1 MTENP
6 AMPGSSFR
14 LSHRRSGWA
23 KGVGLIILAMAV
35 VNTRNALAL
44 DDPATPPNAAVASD
58 LESRIAAARTFGPYG
73 VERIRER
80 DGLRN
85 GPKYAGATIYYP
97 VIKAVD
103 GDQDPSV
110 QGGEEDAV
118 DDEIAEDKVKTPALT
133 GLSSVVLIPG
143 FMGPERS
150 MSRWGPYLASHGI
163 VVMTIGT
170 NNLGVNPDARG
181 EALVDGLVT
190 IRAENEREGSPLLG
204 RLDPESVAV
213 GGWSMGG
220 GGAQVAATLDPSIK
234 AVLALCPWKPRPY
247 LSHDVPVFFLG
258 GERDGPAPVK
268 KHALNHYDALPD
280 RTPKLLYEVRGGG
293 HSLPLNPKY
302 AAGDVGRFSLA
313 WLKVYLDDDDSWRPI
328 LEARPDNAS
337 RFLIEL
343 PEAEEAEATEDDRE
357 SDKVKKAA

>member
-1 MTENP
+1 MTNLP
-6 AMPGSSFR
+6 TFVLR
-14 LSHRRSGWA
+14 LWLVLLGMLLVITPRG
-23 KGVGLIILAMAV
+23 AMAF
-35 VNTRNALAL
+35 
-44 DDPATPPNAAVASD
+44 DDAE
-58 LESRIAAARTFGPYG
+58 LEVRIDAARVFGPYG
-73 VERIRER
+73 VESFREK

-97 VIKAVD
+97 VTKDSKIDVL
-103 GDQDPSV
+103 
-110 QGGEEDAV
+110 GGVEGSEST
-118 DDEIAEDKVKTPALT
+118 AEPIRSELT

-150 MSRWGPYLASHGI
+150 MSRWGPYLASHGF

-170 NNLGVNPDARG
+170 NNLSVNPDARG
-181 EALVDGLVT
+181 EALVDGMVT
-190 IRAENEREGSPLLG
+190 IRAENEREDSPLFK
-204 RLDPESVAV
+204 RLDPTRVAV

-247 LSHDVPVFFLG
+247 LTHDVPVFFLG

-268 KHALNHYDALPD
+268 KHALRHYENLPD
-280 RTPKLLYEVRGGG
+280 ATPKLLYEVRRGG
-293 HSLPLNPKY
+293 HTLPLNPRY
-302 AAGDVGRFSLA
+302 AGGDVGRFSLA
-313 WLKVYLDDDDSWRPI
+313 WLKVFVDGDETWRPL

-343 PEAEEAEATEDDRE
+343 PEVERTEEIEEPATSGAAPEADE
-357 SDKVKKAA
+357 KKAA

>member
-1 MTENP
+1 MTNLP
-6 AMPGSSFR
+6 TFVLR
-14 LSHRRSGWA
+14 LWLVLLGMLLVITPRG
-23 KGVGLIILAMAV
+23 AMAF
-35 VNTRNALAL
+35 
-44 DDPATPPNAAVASD
+44 DDAE
-58 LESRIAAARTFGPYG
+58 LEVRIDAARVFGPYG
-73 VERIRER
+73 VESFREK

-97 VIKAVD
+97 VTKDSKIDVL
-103 GDQDPSV
+103 
-110 QGGEEDAV
+110 GGVEGSEST
-118 DDEIAEDKVKTPALT
+118 AEPIRSELT

-150 MSRWGPYLASHGI
+150 MSRWGPYLASHGF

-170 NNLGVNPDARG
+170 NNLSVNPDARG
-181 EALVDGLVT
+181 EALVDGMVT
-190 IRAENEREGSPLLG
+190 IRAENEREDSPLFK
-204 RLDPESVAV
+204 RLDPTRVAV

-247 LSHDVPVFFLG
+247 LTHDVPVFFLG

-268 KHALNHYDALPD
+268 KHALRHYENLPD
-280 RTPKLLYEVRGGG
+280 ATPKLLYEVRRGG
-293 HSLPLNPKY
+293 HTLPLNPRY
-302 AAGDVGRFSLA
+302 AGGDVGRFSLA
-313 WLKVYLDDDDSWRPI
+313 WLKVFVDGDETWRPL

-343 PEAEEAEATEDDRE
+343 PEGERPEEVEDPATSGAAPEADE
-357 SDKVKKAA
+357 KKAA